1 MLAMMRKR
9 TLTTYFSLTILL
21 AALAFTTGARAQ
33 QQQQQKQ
40 FQPTVGQDGKDV
52 IWVPTPEEVVAAMLD
67 MAKVTP
73 NDYVIDLGSGDGRIV
88 IAAAKLGARALGVE
102 YNPDMVQLSKDN
114 AQKEGVSGRANF
126 VQADIF
132 ATDFS
137 QATVITMYLLPSLNM
152 RLRPQILEMK
162 PGTRVAS
169 NSFNMEDW
177 EPDETRDVAGRTAF
191 MWIVPAKVA
200 GTWTWQAAPGNA
212 ELTLRQTFQKIEGD
226 LRSSGKGLALKNAK
240 LEGDRITFAAGESQA
255 TTEVYTGRVN
265 GNAIEGT
272 MKAGNNPEV
281 KWTAQR
287 RPSK

>member
-1 MLAMMRKR
+1 MMRKR
-9 TLTTYFSLTILL
+9 TLTICFSLTILL
-21 AALAFTTGARAQ
+21 PAFAFTTGTSA

-40 FQPTVGQDGKDV
+40 FQPTVGQEGKDV

-88 IAAAKLGARALGVE
+88 IAAAKRGARALGVE

-114 AQKEGVSGRANF
+114 ALKEGVAGKANF
-126 VQADIF
+126 VQGDIF
-132 ATDFS
+132 ETDFS

-152 RLRPQILEMK
+152 KLRPQILEMK

-169 NSFNMEDW
+169 NSFDMDDW
-177 EPDETRDVAGRTAF
+177 EPDQTMNVAGRSAF

-200 GTWTWQAAPGNA
+200 GTWTWQTASANA
-212 ELTLRQTFQKIEGD
+212 ELTLRQTFQKIQGD
-226 LRSSGKGLALKNAK
+226 LKTGAKDLTLKNAK

-255 TTEVYTGRVN
+255 AMQVYTGRVN

-272 MKAGNNPEV
+272 MKPGNNPEV

-287 RPSK
+287 RSSK